1 VVARLTTLRGKY
13 NYAPAAAMRIA
24 LNLMWVILALL
35 TTAYVVLLILA

>member
-1 VVARLTTLRGKY
+1 
-13 NYAPAAAMRIA
+13 MRIA